1 MPLMRHYATFL
12 SLAAI
17 AAAQTAPDA
26 IVDFEVQLAPGAA
39 LETFSVNIY
48 RKWAPL
54 GASRFLK
61 LVDDGHFD
69 GCAFFRVINRF
80 MAQFGINGDPERQG
94 RWRRKSIQDEVAGE
108 HIPKSN
114 TRGRITF
121 AHAGPNSRS
130 TQLFINFGDN
140 SRLDREN
147 FPPFGEVEEEGMSVV
162 DRLHVT
168 GEGGPKGPGPSQGKI
183 NNQGDA
189 YLSKEFPEL
198 SKIVSA
204 RRRPEALVPHR
215 KGDID
220 GDGKLDGKDT
230 AILEHY
236 ARLRGA
242 TLAPVAAVPVET
254 PAASGDGGP
263 PYVWF
268 AAATLFFVVASLR
281 RRRAAK
287 ES

>member
-1 MPLMRHYATFL
+1 M
-12 SLAAI
+12 
-17 AAAQTAPDA
+17 
-26 IVDFEVQLAPGAA
+26 
-39 LETFSVNIY
+39 
-48 RKWAPL
+48 
-54 GASRFLK
+54 
-61 LVDDGHFD
+61 DDGHFD

-94 RWRRKSIQDEVAGE
+94 RWRRVDPG
-108 HIPKSN
+108 
-114 TRGRITF
+114 RGGGRTHTKIK
-121 AHAGPNSRS
+121 HARSYYICARRPNSRS

-220 GDGKLDGKDT
+220 GDG
-230 AILEHY
+230 
-236 ARLRGA
+236 ARRQRHCYFA
-242 TLAPVAAVPVET
+242 T
-254 PAASGDGGP
+254 S
-263 PYVWF
+263 
-268 AAATLFFVVASLR
+268 AAAGRDAGAR
-281 RRRAAK
+281 RG
-287 ES
+287 SSS